1 MPPLLLEL
9 HRRQV
14 ADRRVDAFDVV
25 NEKRGDVPQ
34 GVGEI
39 LVSIAGR
46 ATVASDFLMKGG
58 RQTAGL

>member
-1 MPPLLLEL
+1 
-9 HRRQV
+9 
-14 ADRRVDAFDVV
+14 
-25 NEKRGDVPQ
+25 VPQ